1 MVPHFQ
7 SIWKIVTKKSLNKK
21 HFQGKV
27 TLPPQKQ
34 NLLRNTHIKGKYFT
48 LYFRR
53 NILLRGLLLTRH
65 VNRQFQ
71 QPCSFVNKRPFTFTS
86 EHHF

>member
-48 LYFRR
+48 LYLRR

-65 VNRQFQ
+65 VNR
-71 QPCSFVNKRPFTFTS
+71 
-86 EHHF
+86 